1 MTTELPLL
9 ISFGALVISVF
20 SLGWNVYR
28 DVIRKPKLRV
38 SFGIKRIATDG
49 KLSEELIS
57 LSGTNCGPGE
67 VGCTGVVIAK
77 DSISRRLKRQ
87 WTRGFVVP
95 DFSHPMCH
103 KLPRRIDMAEEVHLV
118 FPLSTECVL
127 SYRPSRIGI
136 SDSFGRTHWASKAD
150 TREAVAAFVKRF
162 PQPEREE
169 LTKI

>member
-1 MTTELPLL
+1 MKVELPIL
-9 ISFGALVISVF
+9 ISFGALVISAF

-38 SFGIKRIATDG
+38 SFGIKRIASNGQLGD
-49 KLSEELIS
+49 ELIS

-67 VGCTGVVIAK
+67 ICCTGVVITK
-77 DSISRRLKRQ
+77 DSIARRLKRQ
-87 WTRGFVVP
+87 WRLGFGVP

-103 KLPRRIDMAEEVHLV
+103 KLPRRIDMAEEVNLV
-118 FPLSTECVL
+118 FPLSAECVL
-127 SYRPSRIGI
+127 AYRPSRIGI
-136 SDSFGRTHWASKAD
+136 SDSFGRVHWASERE
-150 TREAVAAFVKRF
+150 TREAVATFVKKY

>member
-1 MTTELPLL
+1 MTTELPIL

-38 SFGIKRIATDG
+38 SFGIKRIATNG
-49 KLSEELIS
+49 KLGDELIS

-67 VGCTGVVIAK
+67 ICCTGVVIAK
-77 DSISRRLKRQ
+77 DSIGRRLKGQ
-87 WTRGFVVP
+87 WRLGFGVP
-95 DFSHPMCH
+95 DFDNPVCH
-103 KLPRRIDMAEEVHLV
+103 KLPRRIDMAEEVSLV
-118 FPLSTECVL
+118 FPLKAECVL

-136 SDSFGRTHWASKAD
+136 SDSFGRTHWAPNAE
-150 TREAVAAFVKRF
+150 TREAVAVFVKKF